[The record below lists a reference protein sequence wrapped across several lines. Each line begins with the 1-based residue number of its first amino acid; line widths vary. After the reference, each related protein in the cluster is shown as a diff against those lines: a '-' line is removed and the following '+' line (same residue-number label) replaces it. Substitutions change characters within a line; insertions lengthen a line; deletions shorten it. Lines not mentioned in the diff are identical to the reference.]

1 MIRPGW
7 WSLSSCQGFLA
18 PRSAPPCFSGEMKST
33 VANVWP
39 HRDLLLG
46 LIRSALRQHTAGTWL
61 GWGWWLLDP
70 LILMGLYWLLV
81 LVLNRSIV
89 VEAFPIFVLCGLIP
103 WKWTSTSAAY
113 SSSVL
118 YQQRALLQSF
128 AFPKAILPLVG
139 VGINAVFTVF
149 SLALL
154 SVAASLSGRSVG
166 ASMVQVLPLIVIMLV
181 ALTGL
186 ALIIA
191 AISVFVRDI
200 AYVVQYV
207 FRLLLYSC
215 PVMYQTRLVERM
227 IHSVFG
233 ESSWQGWTLFM
244 VYQINPLTV
253 VIRVLRSAIYEPGWA
268 PMWQWAV
275 LVVEAVVMLGLG
287 YVCFRRAEKWVVKLV

>member
-1 MIRPGW
+1 
-7 WSLSSCQGFLA
+7 
-18 PRSAPPCFSGEMKST
+18 MKST
-33 VANVWP
+33 IANVWP
-39 HRDLLLG
+39 HRDLLWG
-46 LIRSALRQHTAGTWL
+46 LIRSTLRQHTAGTWL

-81 LVLNRSIV
+81 LLLYRGIV

-103 WKWTSTSAAY
+103 WKWTATSVAY

-128 AFPKAILPLVG
+128 AFPKVILPLVG
-139 VGINAVFTVF
+139 VGINAVFAVF

-154 SVAASLSGRSVG
+154 SLVALLSGRSVG
-166 ASMVQVLPLIVIMLV
+166 ASIVQVLPLVVIMLV
-181 ALTGL
+181 AVTGL
-186 ALIIA
+186 ALIVA

-200 AYVVQYV
+200 THVVQYV

-215 PVMYQTRLVERM
+215 PVMYQTRLVERL
-227 IHSVFG
+227 IHSAFG
-233 ESSWQGWTLFM
+233 ESSWQGRALFT

-275 LVVEAVVMLGLG
+275 LGVEAVLLLGVG